1 MEKQIARAKEL
12 IQECIRFGILKS
24 WDGKIKVFFVPEGK
38 KEEEGG
44 WVYMPL
50 EEAAKDIV
58 KQDVFDVLEKA
69 LEEKKKLFVD
79 AETFKTDT
87 EAYADLLK
95 QAKEYALEH
104 FPALHDTVFG
114 KSDDFFLYYDGDFFT
129 LYYFNPDSNCGGQ
142 IVECTFDD
150 GMAKR
155 VLDGESLMN
164 VLAEREGYLYDI
176 NTISFFNTLRTLSD
190 SSFDEKFIGNVET
203 EDDLKALI
211 EQVLK
216 IKKLVQ
222 KN

>member
-1 MEKQIARAKEL
+1 MENQIERAKEL
-12 IQECIRFGILKS
+12 IKECVKFNILKS
-24 WDGKIKVFFVPEGK
+24 WDGKIKVIFEPDDEE
-38 KEEEGG
+38 KEAG
-44 WVYMPL
+44 WVWMPL

-58 KQDVFDVLEKA
+58 KQNAFSILEDALEKA
-69 LEEKKKLFVD
+69 KELFVD
-79 AETFKTDT
+79 GETFKTDT
-87 EAYADLLK
+87 AAYADLLK
-95 QAKEYALEH
+95 QAKEYCLEH

-114 KSDDFFLYYDGDFFT
+114 EADNFFLYYDGNFFT
-129 LYYFNPDSNCGGQ
+129 LYYFNPDSNSGGQ

-150 GMAKR
+150 DMAKQI
-155 VLDGESLMN
+155 LDGEDLMT
-164 VLAEREGYLYDI
+164 VLAEREEYLYDI
-176 NTISFFNTLRTLSD
+176 DTISFFNVSRTLSD